1 MKLCVL
7 FTGLVSQKHLSG
19 GDQLFLDLA
28 PRLPKQIELV
38 VITPQ
43 LAKKHWKS
51 VKRKSI
57 KFNYLKKNIFDNH
70 NNTLFVFLSYT
81 IRSWQ
86 TYQILRKEKQLD
98 AIYSCSDVAYADI
111 WPAFLIC
118 LGKPE
123 INWITRIYHV
133 LLNPKKR
140 HGNRLINF
148 VAFYLQRFSFF
159 LIKKRSNHILA
170 LNSKLKKELLGLN
183 FPENRTGILG
193 AGVEFAKIN
202 KFKTTKK
209 FNFEA
214 VVLAR
219 IAPAK
224 GIYDMV
230 KIWKLVHEKNP
241 GWKMAWIGSGGGY
254 ELELKS
260 KIKENGLENSF
271 YLLGYLK
278 KEKILNIFKSSKL
291 FLCTDHESG
300 WSLATSEAMAAGLPV
315 VSFNIDIF
323 GGLYKKGFISVPL
336 HDTQKFAKETI
347 KLLENENLR
356 IKLAKEAIL
365 QSSAFSLDEV
375 AKTLVS
381 YLKLS

>member
-7 FTGLVSQKHLSG
+7 FTGLVSKKHLSG

-28 PRLPKQIELV
+28 PRLPKQIELI
-38 VITPQ
+38 VIIPQ
-43 LAKKHWKS
+43 FAKKHWKS

-57 KFNYLKKNIFDNH
+57 KFKYLKKNIFDNH

-81 IRSWQ
+81 IRFWQ
-86 TYQILRKEKQLD
+86 TYQILRKEKQIN

-140 HGNRLINF
+140 HGNKLVNF
-148 VAFYLQRFSFF
+148 IAFYLQRLSFF

-170 LNSKLKKELLGLN
+170 LNNKLKKELLNLN
-183 FPENRTGILG
+183 FPKDRTDILG
-193 AGVEFAKIN
+193 AGIEFRKIN
-202 KFKTTKK
+202 KFKATEKLD
-209 FNFEA
+209 FDA

-219 IAPAK
+219 VAPAK

-241 GWKMAWIGSGGGY
+241 GWKLAWIGSGGGY
-254 ELELKS
+254 EHELRS

-278 KEKILNIFKSSKL
+278 KEKILNIFKSCKI
-291 FLCTDHESG
+291 FLCSDHENG
-300 WSLATSEAMAAGLPV
+300 WGLAISEAMASGLPV
-315 VSFNIDIF
+315 VSFGIDIF
-323 GGLYKKGFISVPL
+323 GGVYKKGYISVPL
-336 HDTQKFAKETI
+336 GNTQKFAGETI
-347 KLLENENLR
+347 NLLEDENLR
-356 IKLAKEAIL
+356 KKLAKEAIL
-365 QSSAFSLDEV
+365 QSSVFDLDTV
-375 AKTLVS
+375 SKTLVS
-381 YLKLS
+381 FLKSN